1 MAYTKKEPAKK
12 PVKKKVKFVVKKK
25 PIASHTMPDG
35 TVMSGKTHPK
45 PVKKIKFKVVKKED
59 DRTLLVN
66 LNKFVNDALD
76 SYSETGTPK
85 MDKLMKDENSVG
97 HDKVV
102 AKLISI
108 QDKLNLRTNMMVK
121 KTLTKLQKEYVV
133 KHVNELKKEFGNDIF
148 SNNKLSYFKDEPPKK
163 PAKKVNFKVAE
174 KSPLNTRLTE
184 YMTQMN
190 GEFDAKRQSRYDT
203 KAEYDK
209 EYRKALVEL
218 KKYVKRVEKI
228 KGGKKII
235 QLANS
240 AKDYAFYGD
249 KGNVEQSTLKM
260 YYKRFEENDMN
271 DFDKD
276 FLDNINR
283 LKKVESDYLDG
294 TSKKRG
300 FAKSSDK
307 ARGALDL

>member
-12 PVKKKVKFVVKKK
+12 PAKKPVKKKEPAKKKVKFVVKKK
-25 PIASHTMPDG
+25 PTASHTMPDG

-45 PVKKIKFKVVKKED
+45 PAKKVKFKVV
-59 DRTLLVN
+59 
-66 LNKFVNDALD
+66 A
-76 SYSETGTPK
+76 S
-85 MDKLMKDENSVG
+85 KL
-97 HDKVV
+97 
-102 AKLISI
+102 
-108 QDKLNLRTNMMVK
+108 
-121 KTLTKLQKEYVV
+121 
-133 KHVNELKKEFGNDIF
+133 
-148 SNNKLSYFKDEPPKK
+148 
-163 PAKKVNFKVAE
+163 
-174 KSPLNTRLTE
+174 PLNTRLTE
-184 YMTQMN
+184 YMTQMS
-190 GEFDAKRQSRYDT
+190 GKWDDKVYQLHDT

-209 EYRKALVEL
+209 EYRKTLVEL

-249 KGNVEQSTLKM
+249 KGNVEQSTLRM
-260 YYKRFEENDMN
+260 YYKRFEKNDMN

-283 LKKVESDYLDG
+283 LKKVERDHLDG